1 MIAWSVPGVSGLDRR
16 LRSEGRSAVPVAPAR
31 ARCPRRDPRCRV
43 QLGTVEESRR
53 DRGERALAR
62 SRLHVSIAGYG
73 HPIPSSH
80 GRLTRARRF
89 DRFPRVQ
96 AQSSPPSCPP
106 LQLHGRPGR
115 PAWRRRF
122 AAARTDRSAARRI
135 HPRARARAPAR
146 ARGSPRPRPPAPP
159 RAHDPCLPCAWSCAG
174 KCGRQPPHAVA
185 RIAAAPPRPQQAR
198 RCLDGGCVRVLRVR
212 SHASSVARPCWPHRA
227 WALHRACSAAPRV
240 QRRRKAS
247 SKTSR
252 GSVAQCSCM
261 SVAVCTCTSV
271 WSQLVYIYIV
281 RRGDVRVNAVARA
294 RRTAHGAAQ
303 WTCATYNH
311 SITPLSISL

>member
-1 MIAWSVPGVSGLDRR
+1 MTAWSVPGVSGLDRR

-31 ARCPRRDPRCRV
+31 ARCPRRDPRCRGR
-43 QLGTVEESRR
+43 LGTGEGSRR
-53 DRGERALAR
+53 HRGGHPLAR
-62 SRLHVSIAGYG
+62 SRLDVSMVISG
-73 HPIPSSH
+73 HPTPSSH

-146 ARGSPRPRPPAPP
+146 ARGSPRPSPPAPP

-212 SHASSVARPCWPHRA
+212 SHASAFMLAAPRVG
-227 WALHRACSAAPRV
+227 AAPRV

-252 GSVAQCSCM
+252 GS
-261 SVAVCTCTSV
+261 
-271 WSQLVYIYIV
+271 
-281 RRGDVRVNAVARA
+281 
-294 RRTAHGAAQ
+294 
-303 WTCATYNH
+303 
-311 SITPLSISL
+311 